1 MVVKYKLGE
10 VAKDFNKSSKDI
22 ADLLLKF
29 FEEPKK
35 NQTALEG
42 KELDIIFDVL
52 TQENQV
58 ESFNDY
64 FAMQKPVKKDE
75 KKPAEKKETAK
86 KAEEKKADKKP
97 VTPKADATSTSYFKR
112 SISFSI
118 FPSLP

>member
-10 VAKDFNKSSKDI
+10 VAKDFNRPAKDI

-29 FEEPKK
+29 FDEPKK
-35 NQTALEG
+35 NQTALEN

-64 FAMQKPVKKDE
+64 FAMQKPVKKAE
-75 KKPAEKKETAK
+75 KKPEQKKSEAK
-86 KAEEKKADKKP
+86 KEEKKPEKAENKKAAP
-97 VTPKADATSTSYFKR
+97 D
-112 SISFSI
+112 
-118 FPSLP
+118 

>member
-1 MVVKYKLGE
+1 MVVKYKLSE

-22 ADLLLKF
+22 SDLLLKF

-35 NQTALEG
+35 NQTVLEG

-64 FAMQKPVKKDE
+64 FAMQKPVKK
-75 KKPAEKKETAK
+75 AEKM
-86 KAEEKKADKKP
+86 
-97 VTPKADATSTSYFKR
+97 
-112 SISFSI
+112 
-118 FPSLP
+118 LL